1 MRAVAPEE
9 RKKERSIICNHGQ
22 AAQTKAEQN
31 VGVIMLTAS
40 SLLIYTVRVVN
51 VAC

>member
-9 RKKERSIICNHGQ
+9 RKKEALSVTMVRLPKLRQN
-22 AAQTKAEQN
+22 KN

-40 SLLIYTVRVVN
+40 FLLIYTARVVN